1 MTDFCITTHKS
12 SLKPPNFSFQSE
24 VSFSNN
30 RLCPALTSIGHMLTR
45 LEVLDLYKVK
55 YSQLRL
61 LKMHCKNLEVLAISM
76 VMGLK
81 RVMMSATQIQ
91 VKG

>member
-1 MTDFCITTHKS
+1 M
-12 SLKPPNFSFQSE
+12 
-24 VSFSNN
+24 
-30 RLCPALTSIGHMLTR
+30 
-45 LEVLDLYKVK
+45 LDLYKIK

-61 LKMHCKNLEVLAISM
+61 LKVNCKNLEVLAISM

-91 VKG
+91 VKENTSASTYLCTVCL

>member
-1 MTDFCITTHKS
+1 M
-12 SLKPPNFSFQSE
+12 
-24 VSFSNN
+24 
-30 RLCPALTSIGHMLTR
+30 
-45 LEVLDLYKVK
+45 LDLYKIK

-61 LKMHCKNLEVLAISM
+61 LKVNCKNLEVLAISM

-91 VKG
+91 VKEYYIYQCSHIPLNCECL

>member
-1 MTDFCITTHKS
+1 M
-12 SLKPPNFSFQSE
+12 
-24 VSFSNN
+24 
-30 RLCPALTSIGHMLTR
+30 
-45 LEVLDLYKVK
+45 LDLYKIK

-61 LKMHCKNLEVLAISM
+61 LKVNCKNLEVLAISM

-91 VKG
+91 VKENASASTYLCTVCL